1 MKTRT
6 IAGLLVITS
15 VTTAVSTNAF
25 KELKDKEAVQA
36 IEVIQEEKIKNIRD
50 EIQKICT
57 DKKILEN
64 NLQAMNKMTVA
75 RGNIET
81 SYRFSNKDQ
90 YIMRDIEG
98 LYNMM
103 ECLWGKLTYRD
114 VVLTAK
120 YNYNITYDLSKINV
134 EYKNGNL
141 VIKLHETFVQIEDV
155 NIDYNSAYVDENNGI
170 FARDFTPNQTA
181 AMISYAQ
188 THTANYLITNQDFT
202 NNAIVSLEN
211 NIKELCRKLNIEN
224 YTFKVYENNT
234 LTNQDQFININTYSQ
249 QGLNFN

>member
-25 KELKDKEAVQA
+25 KELKDKESVQA

-81 SYRFSNKDQ
+81 
-90 YIMRDIEG
+90 
-98 LYNMM
+98 
-103 ECLWGKLTYRD
+103 
-114 VVLTAK
+114 
-120 YNYNITYDLSKINV
+120 
-134 EYKNGNL
+134 
-141 VIKLHETFVQIEDV
+141 
-155 NIDYNSAYVDENNGI
+155 
-170 FARDFTPNQTA
+170 
-181 AMISYAQ
+181 
-188 THTANYLITNQDFT
+188 
-202 NNAIVSLEN
+202 
-211 NIKELCRKLNIEN
+211 
-224 YTFKVYENNT
+224 
-234 LTNQDQFININTYSQ
+234 
-249 QGLNFN
+249 

>member
-36 IEVIQEEKIKNIRD
+36 IEVIQEKKIKNIRD

-57 DKKILEN
+57 DKKVLEN

-103 ECLWGKLTYRD
+103 ECLWL
-114 VVLTAK
+114 LEIILAK
-120 YNYNITYDLSKINV
+120 
-134 EYKNGNL
+134 KNGSDL
-141 VIKLHETFVQIEDV
+141 LLK
-155 NIDYNSAYVDENNGI
+155 
-170 FARDFTPNQTA
+170 
-181 AMISYAQ
+181 
-188 THTANYLITNQDFT
+188 
-202 NNAIVSLEN
+202 
-211 NIKELCRKLNIEN
+211 
-224 YTFKVYENNT
+224 
-234 LTNQDQFININTYSQ
+234 
-249 QGLNFN
+249 